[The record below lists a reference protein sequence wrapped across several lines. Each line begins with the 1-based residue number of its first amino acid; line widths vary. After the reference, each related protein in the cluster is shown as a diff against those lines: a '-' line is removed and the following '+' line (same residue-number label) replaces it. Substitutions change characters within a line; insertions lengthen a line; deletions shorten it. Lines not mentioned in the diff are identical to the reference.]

1 MQRLNPKDIFIK
13 YIDRGPKQGVH
24 NGENDAG
31 KKASKC
37 PPRHPR
43 TFWRRQSEQVPG
55 IQLYWNLI
63 KTHILYIL
71 GSYLIGPVLVMR
83 REMTNATTVVRSR
96 VLGKLPRKGTQRVA
110 DRIATS
116 TWRSKCGEILILV
129 LTLPV
134 GVSDRMA
141 LQLH

>member
-1 MQRLNPKDIFIK
+1 MK
-13 YIDRGPKQGVH
+13 
-24 NGENDAG
+24 
-31 KKASKC
+31 
-37 PPRHPR
+37 
-43 TFWRRQSEQVPG
+43 
-55 IQLYWNLI
+55 
-63 KTHILYIL
+63 
-71 GSYLIGPVLVMR
+71 

-116 TWRSKCGEILILV
+116 TWRSKSGEILILV